1 MVFEV
6 NLEDDKLQLFLR
18 NVYILGM
25 YLSNSLEDKNDIFKL
40 QLISAIFEE
49 FEYIESHK
57 VEY

>member
-40 QLISAIFEE
+40 
-49 FEYIESHK
+49 
-57 VEY
+57 